1 METDVSFKLSINS
14 LYSYNMQIPF
24 LSFEH
29 MNREIKPEIMTAF
42 EQFFDKSWYILGS
55 AIQDFEAA
63 YAQFNQTRAAIGV
76 SNGLDALHIALK
88 CAGIGA
94 GDEVLVPSNTYIATF
109 LAVSYVGA
117 IPVPVEP
124 DVQTYNI
131 NPDLL
136 EAAITVKTKA
146 IIPVHL
152 YGQACNMTAIM
163 AIAEK
168 HQLKVIEDNAQ
179 AHGATWNN
187 KLTGSFGH
195 INATSF
201 YPGKNLGALGD
212 AGAVTTDDEVLA
224 EKAKVL
230 RNYGSQK
237 KYYNE
242 EIGFNMRLD
251 ECQAAFL
258 SVKLKRI
265 KEWTALRQ
273 QVAAWYDKYLQDCKT
288 VVKPYTDPAATHV
301 YHLYV
306 IRTTQRDAL
315 QKHLT
320 EKGIGTLIHY
330 PVPPH
335 LQEAYKDLGYTIGQ
349 FPVAEELAKTC
360 LSLPMWP
367 GMSESQVIYIVASIN
382 QFYRN
387 E

>member
-1 METDVSFKLSINS
+1 MP
-14 LYSYNMQIPF
+14 IPF

-42 EQFFDKSWYILGS
+42 EQFFDKSWYILGT
-55 AIQDFEAA
+55 AVKDFEAA
-63 YAQFNQTRAAIGV
+63 YAQFNQTRAAVGV

-88 CAGIGA
+88 CAGIGS

-117 IPVPVEP
+117 TPVPVEP
-124 DVQTYNI
+124 DIHTYNI

-136 EAAITVKTKA
+136 EAAITPKTKA

-168 HQLKVIEDNAQ
+168 HGLKVIEDNAQ

-187 KLTGSFGH
+187 QLTGSFGQM
-195 INATSF
+195 NATSF

-212 AGAVTTDDEVLA
+212 AGAVTTNDEVLA

-265 KEWTALRQ
+265 NEWTALRQ
-273 QVAAWYDKYLQDCKT
+273 QVAAWYNEYLKDCT
-288 VVKPYTDPAATHV
+288 AVVTPATDPAATHV

-315 QKHLT
+315 QKQLA
-320 EKGIGTLIHY
+320 EQGIGTLIHY

-335 LQEAYKDLGYTIGQ
+335 LQEAYQNLGYTAGQ
-349 FPVAEELAKTC
+349 FPIAEELAQTC

-367 GMSESQVIYIVASIN
+367 GMTKEMVLEVTTQIRS
-382 QFYRN
+382 FFG
-387 E
+387 

>member
-1 METDVSFKLSINS
+1 
-14 LYSYNMQIPF
+14 MQIPF
-24 LSFEH
+24 LSFEY

-42 EQFFDKSWYILGS
+42 EQFFDKSWYILGTS
-55 AIQDFEAA
+55 VQDFEAA
-63 YAQFNQTRAAIGV
+63 YAHFNQTKAAVGV

-117 IPVPVEP
+117 TPVPVEP
-124 DVQTYNI
+124 DIRTYNI

-136 EAAITVKTKA
+136 EAAVTPKTKA

-152 YGQACNMTAIM
+152 YGQACNMDAIM
-163 AIAEK
+163 TIAEK
-168 HQLKVIEDNAQ
+168 HGLKVIEDNAQ
-179 AHGATWNN
+179 AHGATWQNR
-187 KLTGSFGH
+187 LTGSFGH

-201 YPGKNLGALGD
+201 YPGKNLGAFGD

-258 SVKLKRI
+258 SVKLKRL
-265 KEWTALRQ
+265 KEWTALRRQ
-273 QVAAWYDKYLQDCKT
+273 AAVWYNEFLQDCSSVIT
-288 VVKPYTDPAATHV
+288 PSTEQAATHV

-315 QKHLT
+315 QKHLANN
-320 EKGIGTLIHY
+320 GIGTLIHY

-335 LQEAYKDLGYTIGQ
+335 LQEAYKGFGFTARQ
-349 FPVAEELAKTC
+349 FPVAEDLAQTC

-367 GMSESQVIYIVASIN
+367 GITKEMVFEVTGQIHSFFS
-382 QFYRN
+382 
-387 E
+387 

>member
-1 METDVSFKLSINS
+1 MP
-14 LYSYNMQIPF
+14 IPF

-29 MNREIKPEIMTAF
+29 MNREIKPEIMIAF
-42 EQFFDKSWYILGS
+42 EQFFDKSWYILGT
-55 AIQDFEAA
+55 AVQDFETTYARFNKTCAA
-63 YAQFNQTRAAIGV
+63 VGV
-76 SNGLDALHIALK
+76 SNGLDALHLALK

-109 LAVSYVGA
+109 LAVSFVGA
-117 IPVPVEP
+117 TPVPVEP
-124 DVQTYNI
+124 NMHTYNI

-136 EAAITVKTKA
+136 EAAITPKTKA

-168 HQLKVIEDNAQ
+168 HGLKVIEDNAQ

-187 KLTGSFGH
+187 QLTGSFGH

-212 AGAVTTDDEVLA
+212 AGAVTTNDEVMA
-224 EKAKVL
+224 AKAKVL
-230 RNYGSQK
+230 RNYGSQE

-265 KEWTALRQ
+265 KEWTVLRQ
-273 QVAAWYDKYLQDCKT
+273 QVAAWYDENLQGCKSVIT
-288 VVKPYTDPAATHV
+288 PYTDPAATHV

-320 EKGIGTLIHY
+320 EKDIGTLIHY

-335 LQEAYKDLGYTIGQ
+335 LQKAYKDLSYTAGQ
-349 FPVAEELAKTC
+349 FPVAEELAQTC
-360 LSLPMWP
+360 LSLPVWP
-367 GMSESQVIYIVASIN
+367 GMTKEMVLEVTTQIRS
-382 QFYRN
+382 FFG
-387 E
+387 

>member
-1 METDVSFKLSINS
+1 
-14 LYSYNMQIPF
+14 MQIPF

-29 MNREIKPEIMTAF
+29 MNQEIKSEIMTAF
-42 EQFFDKSWYILGS
+42 EQFFDKSWYVLG
-55 AIQDFEAA
+55 AAVQDFEKDYAA
-63 YAQFNQTRAAIGV
+63 YNTTRYAVGV

-88 CAGIGA
+88 CAGIGE

-117 IPVPVEP
+117 LPVPVEP
-124 DVQTYNI
+124 DIHTYNI
-131 NPDLL
+131 NPALL
-136 EAAITVKTKA
+136 EAAITPKTKA

-152 YGQACNMTAIM
+152 YGQACNMDAIM

-168 HQLKVIEDNAQ
+168 YELKVIEDNAQ

-195 INATSF
+195 MNATSF

-237 KYYNE
+237 KYYNV

-273 QVAAWYDKYLQDCKT
+273 QVATWYDEYLLDCKA
-288 VVKPYTDPAATHV
+288 VIKPYTDPAATHV

-315 QKHLT
+315 QKHLANN
-320 EKGIGTLIHY
+320 GIGTLIHY

-335 LQEAYKDLGYTIGQ
+335 LQGAYADLGFTAGQ
-349 FPVAEELAKTC
+349 FPIAEDLAQTC

-367 GMSESQVIYIVASIN
+367 GITKEMVFEVIGQIRS
-382 QFYRN
+382 FFS
-387 E
+387 